1 MDKPVL
7 DATCG
12 SRMIWFNKNNEFA
25 VFVDKRELDDEAI
38 WTSGDGKVTR
48 YCNIHP
54 DIIADFTCLPF
65 EDNTFYHVVFDP
77 PHLIQGGDNAWMV
90 KKYGKLNK
98 DTWKRMLHDG
108 FSECMRVLKPYGTLI
123 FKWNETQIP
132 VKDVITAI
140 GAEPLYDN
148 RSGKQGKTHWM
159 AFIKVDENDG

>member
-12 SRMIWFNKNNEFA
+12 SRMIWFNKNNELA
-25 VFVDKRELDDEAI
+25 VFVDKRELDNEEI

>member
-54 DIIADFTCLPF
+54 DIIATSHASRLKIRKTGKCISAMSLSPL
-65 EDNTFYHVVFDP
+65 TISI
-77 PHLIQGGDNAWMV
+77 IQ
-90 KKYGKLNK
+90 KLQK
-98 DTWKRMLHDG
+98 
-108 FSECMRVLKPYGTLI
+108 F
-123 FKWNETQIP
+123 
-132 VKDVITAI
+132 
-140 GAEPLYDN
+140 
-148 RSGKQGKTHWM
+148 
-159 AFIKVDENDG
+159 

>member
-12 SRMIWFNKNNEFA
+12 SRMIWFNKNNELA
-25 VFVDKRELDDEAI
+25 VFVDKRELDNEVI

>member
-12 SRMIWFNKNNEFA
+12 SRMIWFNKNNELA
-25 VFVDKRELDDEAI
+25 VFVDKRELDNEAI

-77 PHLIQGGDNAWMV
+77 PHLIQGWDNAWMV

>member
-65 EDNTFYHVVFDP
+65 EDNTFCHVVFDP

-98 DTWKRMLHDG
+98 DPWKQVLHDG

-123 FKWNETQIP
+123 FKWNETQIS
-132 VKDVITAI
+132 VKDVIAAI
-140 GAEPLYDN
+140 GARPLYGN

-159 AFIKVDENDG
+159 AFIKVEGNNG

>member
-1 MDKPVL
+1 
-7 DATCG
+7 
-12 SRMIWFNKNNEFA
+12 
-25 VFVDKRELDDEAI
+25 
-38 WTSGDGKVTR
+38 
-48 YCNIHP
+48 
-54 DIIADFTCLPF
+54 
-65 EDNTFYHVVFDP
+65 
-77 PHLIQGGDNAWMV
+77 MV

-148 RSGKQGKTHWM
+148 RSANREKH
-159 AFIKVDENDG
+159 IDGLY

>member
-12 SRMIWFNKNNEFA
+12 SRMIWFNKNNELA
-25 VFVDKRELDDEAI
+25 VFVDKRELDNEAI

-77 PHLIQGGDNAWMV
+77 PHLIQGGDKQTWFEWSFETMLLECLHQEL
-90 KKYGKLNK
+90 KKNSGIWDIEVSKA
-98 DTWKRMLHDG
+98 
-108 FSECMRVLKPYGTLI
+108 V
-123 FKWNETQIP
+123 
-132 VKDVITAI
+132 
-140 GAEPLYDN
+140 
-148 RSGKQGKTHWM
+148 RSVEM
-159 AFIKVDENDG
+159 S